1 MCMRHFLSK
10 KNTVRFVFSIP
21 SIGRTL
27 YSVQL
32 GVAAFMGET
41 ATGITTVIFNTLIL
55 RLAGN
60 TGVAAYGVIANMSI
74 VAVAI
79 FNGISQGSQPLFSEY
94 FGKGDEKSSRHL
106 LHMAVGTAFG
116 AAVMILLITNLLSTP
131 LISLF
136 NGENDPNMAKYATM
150 GIRYYFVGMIFAG
163 YNIVGGGFLSAT
175 AKAKWASIV
184 SILRGF
190 FATSIS
196 AIILSFF
203 LGMRG
208 VWLGFVVGE
217 LLISSLM
224 SYALR
229 QKQQ

>member
-1 MCMRHFLSK
+1 MNGAALATALSPIVGMMMCMRHFLSK

-190 FATSIS
+190 LQHPF
-196 AIILSFF
+196 
-203 LGMRG
+203 
-208 VWLGFVVGE
+208 
-217 LLISSLM
+217 
-224 SYALR
+224 
-229 QKQQ
+229 QQ